1 MAAFILALML
11 IHFTRQMAQEID
23 QKPPVSL
30 LVSSILH
37 LVIDTLLLVI
47 PSWILATIG
56 SKCCCCPSRHCCPQA
71 IEKYGDEIPIH

>member
-56 SKCCCCPSRHCCPQA
+56 SKCCCCSSRHCCPQA